1 MCHCCFFSFDKG
13 TKIIQDNKSRGN
25 LPVDINLGEGLW
37 EPSAPFLQP
46 FSKSKIIP
54 KWSLFFKCDA
64 LTFSTLYLHYNKF
77 NLL

>member
-54 KWSLFFKCDA
+54 K
-64 LTFSTLYLHYNKF
+64 
-77 NLL
+77 